1 MLPMVIIA
9 ETYPEMARAAAE
21 EQRRERE
28 HLAVLREDR
37 AARRR
42 QRLARVRSRFAVV
55 SRRSVN
61 RVNRGGSTPQMP
73 THSEQEPAVVARR
86 AH

>member
-9 ETYPEMARAAAE
+9 DTYPEMARAAAE

-37 AARRR
+37 AAQRR
-42 QRLARVRSRFAVV
+42 QRLARVRSRFAVAT
-55 SRRSVN
+55 RRSVN
-61 RVNRGGSTPQMP
+61 RVNRGGSTPQLS
-73 THSEQEPAVVARR
+73 THGEPEPAVVARS